1 MAEAVVVGGGIA
13 GLASAIGLAR
23 NGWDVTVLERA
34 AEVRELGAGFALSRN
49 GLATV
54 SVLGIDPEAVRAIGH
69 PTWASG
75 TWDLHGR
82 EILRLPGTGPAREAT
97 ALVGLHR
104 ARLHALLL
112 GAAQDAG
119 ATVVPDV
126 VVDHVDPGDPRGRRA
141 AVHAGTRTWEAD
153 LVVGAD
159 GVRSIVRGAV
169 QPGRVARY
177 SGYSSWRAI
186 VSGDVGEGEL
196 RQYWGP
202 HAEFGHLGTA
212 AGETYWYGYV
222 RTAAGA
228 RFRDEQAAASRRFAS
243 WASQVRELIAA
254 TPNDAVMRHDVDQL
268 PVTDAPYVVGRAVLV
283 GDAAHAMLPTMG
295 QGVATAL
302 EDAATLSVLV
312 PPAQAPVQL
321 AEALNEYDDVRRPR
335 CEAMSRMSSGSGA
348 IGAHLGSGRRQTV
361 RNLLMGAVPP
371 ALTSRGAMSV
381 MEWSP
386 PARVRPQT
394 QP

>member
-23 NGWDVTVLERA
+23 KGWDVTVLERA
-34 AEVRELGAGFALSRN
+34 AAVRELGAGFALSRN
-49 GLATV
+49 GLAAV
-54 SVLGIDPEAVRAIGH
+54 SALGINPESVRAIGH

-104 ARLHALLL
+104 ARLHERLLD
-112 GAAQDAG
+112 AAQEAG
-119 ATVVPDV
+119 ATVVPGV
-126 VVDHVDPGDPRGRRA
+126 VVDHVDPGDPQGRRA
-141 AVHAGTRTWEAD
+141 VVHAGEQAWEAD

-159 GVRSIVRGAV
+159 GVRSVVRGAV
-169 QPGRVARY
+169 QPGRVAGY

-186 VSGDVGEGEL
+186 VPGDVGEGEL
-196 RQYWGP
+196 RQSWGP

-228 RFRDEQAAASRRFAS
+228 RFRDEHAAASRRFAS
-243 WASQVRELIAA
+243 WAGVVRELIAT
-254 TPNDAVMRHDVDQL
+254 TPNDAVMRHDVYAL
-268 PVTDAPYVVGRAVLV
+268 PVTGEPYEVGRAVLV

-302 EDAATLSVLV
+302 EDAATLSLLV
-312 PPAQAPVQL
+312 PDGTARAGLGDAL
-321 AEALNEYDDVRRPR
+321 ARYDDVRRPR
-335 CEAMSRMSSGSGA
+335 CEAMSRMSTASGA
-348 IGAHLGSGRRQTV
+348 IGAHLGPGRRQRI
-361 RNLLMGAVPP
+361 RNALMGAVP
-371 ALTSRGAMSV
+371 ASLTSRGATSV
-381 MEWSP
+381 ISWSP
-386 PARVRPQT
+386 PA
-394 QP
+394 